1 MLSMHWTDNMSSL
14 ILADSQGK
22 YFDNLL
28 EEHHIFTLFHCGG
41 KIEDLLQKYRDVIA
55 SFNFIIIQVVSNNSQ
70 DDGVTILT
78 KMQQLFEE
86 ICRINSKAQVLTSNI
101 NLYF

>member
-1 MLSMHWTDNMSSL
+1 MASL
-14 ILADSQGK
+14 VLADSQGK

-28 EEHHIFTLFHCGG
+28 EEPHILTLFNSGD
-41 KIEDLLQKYRDVIA
+41 KIEDLLPKYRDAIP
-55 SFNFIIIQVVSNNSQ
+55 SFNFIIIQIGSYNSQ
-70 DDGVTILT
+70 DDEVTILT

-86 ICRINSKAQVLTSNI
+86 TCRINSKAQVLTSNV